1 MLLRF
6 FKGTAPGVIFM
17 IAVTFIGVWLT
28 AFLHPATTNHYSF
41 CEYQMPLYEA
51 FTSVAGPGHIFTSSL
66 SFAITA
72 LLLFLLVN
80 FNTTVFFINVRT
92 FLPAFIFI
100 VIVAIFPEYKMMN
113 PAIPAS
119 LIFMVALKRIMAGY
133 QTKGIAYNYFDA
145 GILISTGSLIYV
157 NLIWFGVIII
167 IGIVILRTVNI
178 SEIALALLG
187 LITPYLI
194 TYGLYYVLGHTPN
207 DFLSLV
213 YNNLAIE
220 HEGYIF
226 QRLTIVTLIFVA
238 ILVIMSIGYLIMVLN
253 SKKIKSR
260 KTFTLL
266 IWVFIISV
274 AVYFLVPSVSVEMIW
289 ISGVPVSYFLAHY
302 FILTRK
308 KLVSEIFFTL
318 LFVLVLLIQAL
329 YIFL

>member
-1 MLLRF
+1 MLFRSGF
-6 FKGTAPGVIFM
+6 
-17 IAVTFIGVWLT
+17 
-28 AFLHPATTNHYSF
+28 
-41 CEYQMPLYEA
+41 
-51 FTSVAGPGHIFTSSL
+51 
-66 SFAITA
+66 
-72 LLLFLLVN
+72 
-80 FNTTVFFINVRT
+80 
-92 FLPAFIFI
+92 
-100 VIVAIFPEYKMMN
+100 
-113 PAIPAS
+113 
-119 LIFMVALKRIMAGY
+119 
-133 QTKGIAYNYFDA
+133 QTKGIAYNFFDA

-213 YNNLAIE
+213 YNNLTIE

-226 QRLTIVTLIFVA
+226 QRLIIVTLIFVA

>member
-6 FKGTAPGVIFM
+6 FKGTGPGVLFL
-17 IAVTFIGVWLT
+17 IAVTFIGVWLNT
-28 AFLHPATTNHYSF
+28 FFHPATVNHYSSY
-41 CEYQMPLYEA
+41 EYQMPLYEV
-51 FTSVAGPGHIFTSSL
+51 FTNITGPGHILASSL

-72 LLLFLLVN
+72 FLLFLIVN

-92 FLPAFIFI
+92 FLPALIFIF
-100 VIVAIFPEYKMMN
+100 IVAIFPEYQMLN

-133 QTKGIAYNYFDA
+133 HTQGIAYSFFDA
-145 GILISTGSLIYV
+145 GILIGTGSLIYA

-194 TYGLYYVLGHTPN
+194 TFGLYYVLGHAP
-207 DFLSLV
+207 DDLLSLIY
-213 YNNLAIE
+213 YNLIIE
-220 HEGYIF
+220 QEAYIF
-226 QRLTIVTLIFVA
+226 QRLTIVTLIYEA
-238 ILVIMSIGYLIMVLN
+238 IIVIMSIGFLIMLRN

-260 KTFTLL
+260 KTFSLL

-289 ISGVPVSYFLAHY
+289 ISGIPVSYFLAHY

-308 KLVSEIFFTL
+308 KLVSEIFFSL
-318 LFVLVLLIQAL
+318 FFVLVLLIQAL

>member
-1 MLLRF
+1 
-6 FKGTAPGVIFM
+6 M

-28 AFLHPATTNHYSF
+28 PFLHPATTNHYSSY
-41 CEYQMPLYEA
+41 EYQMPLYEV
-51 FTSVAGPGHIFTSSL
+51 FTSVTGSGHILSSSL
-66 SFAITA
+66 SFAMTA
-72 LLLFLLVN
+72 LLLFLLVD

-92 FLPAFIFI
+92 FLPALVFI
-100 VIVAIFPEYKMMN
+100 VIVAIFPEYQMMN

-119 LIFMVALKRIMAGY
+119 LILMLALKRIMAGY
-133 QTKGIAYNYFDA
+133 QTKGIAYNFFDA
-145 GILISTGSLIYV
+145 GILISTGSLIYA

-194 TYGLYYVLGHTPN
+194 TYGLYYVLGYAPD
-207 DFLSLV
+207 DFLSLI
-213 YNNLAIE
+213 YYSLTIE
-220 HEGYIF
+220 QEGYIF
-226 QRLTIVTLIFVA
+226 QRLTIVTLIFEA
-238 ILVIMSIGYLIMVLN
+238 IFVIMSIGYLIMVLN

-289 ISGVPVSYFLAHY
+289 ISGIPVSYFLAHY

-308 KLVSEIFFTL
+308 KLVSELFFTI

-329 YIFL
+329 YVFL

>member
-1 MLLRF
+1 
-6 FKGTAPGVIFM
+6 M

-28 AFLHPATTNHYSF
+28 PFLHQATTNHYSSY
-41 CEYQMPLYEA
+41 EYQMPLYEV
-51 FTSVAGPGHIFTSSL
+51 FTSVTGPGHILSSSL

-92 FLPAFIFI
+92 FLPALIFI
-100 VIVAIFPEYKMMN
+100 VIVAIFPEYQMMN

-133 QTKGIAYNYFDA
+133 HTKGIAYNFFDA

-194 TYGLYYVLGHTPN
+194 TYGLYYVLGHAPD

-213 YNNLAIE
+213 YNSLTIE

-226 QRLTIVTLIFVA
+226 QRLTIVTLIFAA

-289 ISGVPVSYFLAHY
+289 ISGIPVSYFLAHY

-308 KLVSEIFFTL
+308 KLVSELFFTI

-329 YIFL
+329 YVFL